1 MNHFDE
7 NHLVLL
13 SLLLDAKK
21 ENLYLNEKLKEQEQE
36 IWNEKLE
43 TGILREELNK
53 IEELLRGKVILQ
65 EFPTNRCL
73 NGLKD
78 FIKMFDNSNIGLKKE
93 ENNAEYLDVNL
104 RALGE
109 LGGQNVHPDVF
120 VFEQGVAGG
129 QQEHGTKHVPLQ
141 FQPGIRTRSEYLAD
155 HRIAGADQHH
165 QQGDPCHGFSNPH
178 IQRVDGAR

>member
-93 ENNAEYLDVNL
+93 ENNAE
-104 RALGE
+104 
-109 LGGQNVHPDVF
+109 
-120 VFEQGVAGG
+120 
-129 QQEHGTKHVPLQ
+129 TK
-141 FQPGIRTRSEYLAD
+141 
-155 HRIAGADQHH
+155 
-165 QQGDPCHGFSNPH
+165 
-178 IQRVDGAR
+178 